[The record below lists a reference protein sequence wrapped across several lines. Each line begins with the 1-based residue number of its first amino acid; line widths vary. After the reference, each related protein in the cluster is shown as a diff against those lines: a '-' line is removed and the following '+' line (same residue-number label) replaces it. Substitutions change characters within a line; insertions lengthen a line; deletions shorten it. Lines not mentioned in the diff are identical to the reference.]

1 MFSFL
6 PIILLLSY
14 AIIFWKRKEI
24 RKIYKKLV
32 DICDNYV
39 ILISVTVPIIDL
51 KGVTHDKT

>member
-51 KGVTHDKT
+51 KGDTYDKT